1 VKLPRRRFLQL
12 AAGAAALP
20 AAAPLAWA
28 QSYPT
33 RPVHVIV
40 PFAPGGDGDFVARLI
55 SQSLSERLGQQ
66 FVVENRPGAG
76 TNIGTEAVVRAAPD
90 GYTLLLCPPPC
101 AINATLYEKLNF
113 NFIRDI
119 VPIASIMRAPFV
131 MEVHPTVPAKTVPE
145 FIAYARAN
153 PGKISMASA
162 GIGSGPHLSGEMFK
176 MLAGVNM
183 IHVPYRGQG
192 PALTDLLGGQ
202 VQVLFGGIPTTIEHI
217 RTGRLRALGVTTAT
231 RSEALP
237 DVPTLSEF
245 LPGYEASYWAG
256 VGAPRNT
263 PSQIVE
269 KLNSEINAALAD
281 PEAKARLADLGGS
294 MFPGSPAEFGK
305 HIADETEKWAKVIR
319 AANIKAE

>member
-1 VKLPRRRFLQL
+1 MKLPRRQFLQL

-90 GYTLLLCPPPC
+90 GYTLLLCP
-101 AINATLYEKLNF
+101 LYEKLNF

-131 MEVHPTVPAKTVPE
+131 MRSIRRFRPRRFRSSSPMGGPIRAKSAWRRRASGRGPTCPA
-145 FIAYARAN
+145 RC
-153 PGKISMASA
+153 S
-162 GIGSGPHLSGEMFK
+162 
-176 MLAGVNM
+176 
-183 IHVPYRGQG
+183 RC
-192 PALTDLLGGQ
+192 
-202 VQVLFGGIPTTIEHI
+202 
-217 RTGRLRALGVTTAT
+217 
-231 RSEALP
+231 
-237 DVPTLSEF
+237 
-245 LPGYEASYWAG
+245 W
-256 VGAPRNT
+256 
-263 PSQIVE
+263 
-269 KLNSEINAALAD
+269 
-281 PEAKARLADLGGS
+281 
-294 MFPGSPAEFGK
+294 PGS
-305 HIADETEKWAKVIR
+305 T
-319 AANIKAE
+319 